1 MAKQDVNTGVEG
13 NDGTGD
19 SIRESFRKVNEN
31 FTELYAIFGL
41 GGNISFTTL
50 NDTPD
55 TLLSNEGKVPLV
67 KQDGTGIDFY
77 ELVSNAGT
85 NNPSDPA
92 NTISFDVVGNTLVVS
107 SINTNISS
115 DPSPVVANP
124 FKISAPTAYNNS
136 TQATL
141 ISGDTSSLVTAFNNI
156 HDAPDITEDNLL
168 VSKGYTDLNY
178 VNVSGDTLTGPL
190 EATAGAS
197 GNQVPRVNEV
207 VRIAGD
213 TMTGA
218 LDLFDHPAPFAG
230 LGTPNSQQDLQ
241 AATKFYVDSSSYS
254 STVNLYVT
262 KAGNDAQ
269 TLSPPGKKGR
279 SNSYS
284 YASVEAAC
292 AKAARIQEA
301 SKVEAGPY
309 VQVIQY
315 QDGVDTFNSYLLAT
329 DDSATG
335 FGYQTAGNQ
344 TIVATAIESERAS
357 IITDT
362 ISAVNAAFP
371 NFVYSEATCSRDIGL
386 ILDSV
391 KLDIEASTTT
401 IKHNYLSRFAGLRYF
416 ANPNS
421 EIAIDPNGQ
430 YTETAFGILQA
441 KILILAEIA
450 SVLGTTS
457 DQWYTAVSDRFD
469 DVLNTIDQS
478 TNDPTLVEAPNYYNL
493 WVHSGPDKYTIQ
505 SGNPSDLAPNADLI
519 PGKVILGKTSG
530 AVGRI
535 VTYTRGTDT
544 VGTPTYDTVELE
556 LLSPTEF
563 IANEE
568 LDFGNLVKATQ
579 ITIIVESGIY
589 EEQLPIRIPN
599 NTSVKGDEF
608 RRVIIRPAAGI
619 SQSASARTYFYRD
632 TVFDGITLTSSG
644 EAQVDP
650 NTGVTVGYYGY
661 HYLTDPTDPLSAP
674 KNNNEIDVFL
684 ANDSTI
690 VRNLTAQR
698 QGGFMMVLDPNG
710 SVQTKSPYVQT
721 CSSFSASK
729 NIKTFAGGMF
739 VDGYTYNMP
748 VTIVSKSNDFTIDV
762 EAASTSGLGIRRPKT
777 PASYF
782 INGVRY
788 QINAIANYVA
798 DNGSGVASATLIIS
812 ENSNNGNG
820 FTASASSQQIVL
832 QGAGNK
838 SMLANDYTQ
847 INDLGYGIV
856 VVNNAL
862 AELVS
867 VFTYYC
873 HIGYYAGTGSQIRS
887 LTGNNSYGTFGMIA
901 ADSDPDE
908 EAAAITLAQSHVQ
921 PAKIFAVSQELVF
934 AGDLTSSLT
943 DGEEIS
949 QNSTVGILAFANYD
963 GTDTTLFIQS
973 STGGVFNSTDSVTE
987 QGGSSFGVP
996 DSVVNRGFTGAAGDI
1011 SIYVYDLKDYPLNA
1025 SEIEILHDSGLYQPY
1040 DVVNASETAVEIPAA
1055 SITSL
1060 CNSGSAIQAKVW
1072 RLDLS
1077 SGVVTGDT
1085 GLQEA
1090 TSFGTMGVYRLKQN
1104 FLINGID
1111 SDTFTRPSTA
1121 LVFDEY
1127 DFTYRTIAFEN
1138 TIVGSIPVVGIQSRV
1153 TVDANFDYIDL
1164 LTSNARSG
1172 YAIGADYTVDSTI
1185 GTAASGGTNL
1195 GQTQGDLNI
1204 AIGTLLP
1211 IDQDRILGMVFTWAG
1226 KLHKVTG
1233 YSDVTDSSGT
1243 NGLDG
1248 LSFGI
1253 VTFEDVYSISPAYN
1267 GTGLVARADSTIG
1280 DNISIKAGL
1289 EAGETGSVTIN
1300 ISTCRATSHD
1310 FLDIGTGGYNTTNYP
1325 DKIYGA
1331 PAINAVTDEES
1342 VDSTG
1347 LNAKAQVQ
1355 ERTRGRV
1362 FFAST
1367 DQDGFFRV
1375 GRFFTVDQGTGRI
1388 TFNAALV
1395 LTNIDGI
1402 GFKRGVRVN
1411 EFSADTT
1418 FTNATADSVP
1428 VETAVEG
1435 YINNRLGW
1443 DRNGS
1448 SINPTDIIGGGGIKK
1463 SGDSMTGNLSLGG
1476 NQITNL
1482 ATPTS
1487 GSDATNK
1494 NYVDNLLDLQNE
1506 LSELTDVTINTPV
1519 DGDLLLYN
1527 SGSSN
1532 WVNAASSTDAAV
1544 SDISFAVSSGE
1555 ISAQINDGAIVNN
1568 NVGAAAAIL
1577 QSKLNLN
1584 AATTRSSA
1592 AGITA
1597 GDRGVASFSSSTFS
1611 ADNGWVNIATNGVS
1625 NSMLAASEFT
1635 FSNGVGSSNV
1645 ELGNTVTISGTAN
1658 EVTVDYASGTF
1669 TLSLP
1674 TNVNTN
1680 AATST
1685 TASNAAVTSRNT
1697 TNAVHYPLFAT
1708 ATSGSLP
1715 LYSDTGLTYNP
1726 GTNTMVITGA
1736 SSKSF
1741 TFNATSGNLLPS
1753 VNSPSDSGQSLG
1765 STANRWNTVFATTFN
1780 GVATEAMYADL
1791 AENYLGDTDYDPG
1804 TVLVF
1809 GGDAEVTSTMTK
1821 GDRRVAGV
1829 VTTNPAHLMNSAL
1842 KGDHVIGLALQGRV
1856 PCKVLGKVTKGDLL
1870 VTAAKIGYAVVDNN
1884 PLVGTIIGKAVSE
1897 KFDAGYGIVEV
1908 VVGRV

>member
-41 GGNISFTTL
+41 GGNIDFTTL
-50 NDTPD
+50 TDTPD
-55 TLLSNEGKVPLV
+55 TLIGNEGKVTLV
-67 KQDGTGIDFY
+67 KQDSTGIGFF
-77 ELVSNAGT
+77 EFVSDAGT
-85 NNPSDPA
+85 NDPSDPK
-92 NTISFDVVGNTLVVS
+92 NTVSFEVAGDKLIVKSINAKISTDPAPSVQSPFRIGTVAAYSNFIQDALVSGNT
-107 SINTNISS
+107 T
-115 DPSPVVANP
+115 
-124 FKISAPTAYNNS
+124 
-136 TQATL
+136 
-141 ISGDTSSLVTAFNNI
+141 SLVNAFNNT
-156 HDAPDITEDNLL
+156 HGAPVINENNLL
-168 VSKGYTDLNY
+168 ISKGYADINY
-178 VNVSGDTLTGPL
+178 VNLG
-190 EATAGAS
+190 
-197 GNQVPRVNEV
+197 
-207 VRIAGD
+207 GD

-218 LDLFDHPAPFAG
+218 LDLFDHPTPFAG
-230 LGTPNSQQDLQ
+230 LGTPNSQHDLQ

-284 YASVEAAC
+284 FASVEAAC

-301 SKVEAGPY
+301 SEVEAGPY

-315 QDGVDTFNSYLLAT
+315 QDGTDTFNSYLLPT
-329 DDSATG
+329 DNSLTG

-344 TIVATAIESERAS
+344 TIVATTIESERAK
-357 IITDT
+357 IITAT
-362 ISAVNAAFP
+362 MLAVNAEFP
-371 NFVYSEATCSRDIGL
+371 NFVYSEATYSRDIGL

-441 KILILAEIA
+441 KTLILAEIA
-450 SVLGTTS
+450 SALGTTS
-457 DQWYTAVSDRFD
+457 DQWYTAVSNRFD
-469 DVLNTIDQS
+469 DVLNTIDQ
-478 TNDPTLVEAPNYYNL
+478 TTDDPMLVEAPNYYNL
-493 WVHSGPDKYTIQ
+493 WIHSGPDKYTIQ
-505 SGNPSDLAPNADLI
+505 SGNPSDLTPNADLI

-535 VTYTRGTDT
+535 VTYARGSETP
-544 VGTPTYDTVELE
+544 GNPTYDTVELE
-556 LLSPTEF
+556 LLSSIEF
-563 IANEE
+563 TANEE

-579 ITIIVESGIY
+579 ITIIIESGIY

-608 RRVIIRPAAGI
+608 RRVIIRPAPGV

-632 TVFDGITLTSSG
+632 AVLDGLILTNSG
-644 EAQVDP
+644 EAQIDP
-650 NTGVTVGYYGY
+650 DTGVTAGHYGY
-661 HYLTDPTDPLSAP
+661 HYLTDPTDPLSTP
-674 KNNNEIDVFL
+674 KNNSEIDVFL
-684 ANDSTI
+684 ANDGTI

-698 QGGFMMVLDPNG
+698 QGGFMMVLDPEG
-710 SVQTKSPYVQT
+710 SIQTKSPYVQT

-748 VTIVSKSNDFTIDV
+748 VTITSKSNNFTIDV

-782 INGVRY
+782 VNGVRY

-856 VVNNAL
+856 VINNAL

-908 EAAAITLAQSHVQ
+908 EATAITLAQDHVQ

-934 AGDLTSSLT
+934 AGDQTSSLT
-943 DGEEIS
+943 NGEEIS

-987 QGGSSFGVP
+987 QGGGSLGVP
-996 DSVVNRGFTGAAGDI
+996 SSVVNRGFTGAAGDI
-1011 SIYVYDLKDYPLNA
+1011 SIYVYDLKNYPLNA

-1040 DVVNASETAVEIPAA
+1040 DVVNASETVVEIPAA

-1060 CNSGSAIQAKVW
+1060 CNSGSAIQAKIW

-1138 TIVGSIPVVGIQSRV
+1138 TIVGNISVVGIQSRV
-1153 TVDANFDYIDL
+1153 TFDTNFEYLDL
-1164 LTSNARSG
+1164 LTSNARAG
-1172 YAIGADYTVDSTI
+1172 YAIGADYTVDSNI
-1185 GTAASGGTNL
+1185 GAAASGGTNL
-1195 GQTQGDLNI
+1195 GQTQGDLNL

-1243 NGLDG
+1243 NSLDG

-1253 VTFEDVYSISPAYN
+1253 VTFEDVYSINPAYT
-1267 GTGLVARADSTIG
+1267 GTGLAARADSTIG

-1448 SINPTDIIGGGGIKK
+1448 FINPADIIGGAAVKK

-1482 ATPTS
+1482 ALPTS
-1487 GSDATNK
+1487 GLDGVNK
-1494 NYVDNLLDLQNE
+1494 NYVDTLIDLQNE
-1506 LSELTDVTINTPV
+1506 LSELIDVTITTPA
-1519 DGDLLLYN
+1519 DGDFLLYDA
-1527 SGSSN
+1527 SSLQ
-1532 WVNAASSTDAAV
+1532 WINAAPSTDAAV
-1544 SDISFAVSSGE
+1544 SDISFDLASGQ
-1555 ISAQINDGAIVNN
+1555 ISARINAGAVINADVN
-1568 NVGAAAAIL
+1568 ASAAIL
-1577 QSKLNLN
+1577 QSKLSLN
-1584 AATTRSSA
+1584 AATTRASA

-1597 GDRGVASFSSSTFS
+1597 NDRGIVSFSSNTFS
-1611 ADNGWVNIATNGVS
+1611 ATNGWINIANNGVTNAMLADDNITFGS
-1625 NSMLAASEFT
+1625 NSTTSDIALGST
-1635 FSNGVGSSNV
+1635 VLINGTSNEITVGY
-1645 ELGNTVTISGTAN
+1645 AN
-1658 EVTVDYASGTF
+1658 GTF
-1669 TLSLP
+1669 TISLP
-1674 TNVNTN
+1674 GTINANTSGN
-1680 AATST
+1680 AATAT
-1685 TASNAAVTSRNT
+1685 NAAVTPRNT

-1708 ATSGSLP
+1708 ATNGNLP
-1715 LYSDTGLTYNP
+1715 LFTDTGLTYNP
-1726 GTNTMVITGA
+1726 GTNTMIITGTGGLA
-1736 SSKSF
+1736 F
-1741 TFNATSGNLLPS
+1741 TFNATSGSLLPRI
-1753 VNSPSDSGQSLG
+1753 NAPTDSGQSIG
-1765 STANRWNTVFATTFN
+1765 SVANRWNTVFATTFN
-1780 GVATEAMYADL
+1780 GTATEAMYADL
-1791 AENYLGDTDYDPG
+1791 AENYLGDLDYQPG

-1809 GGDAEVTSTMTK
+1809 GGDNEVTTTPTK

-1842 KGDHVIGLALQGRV
+1842 KGKHVIGLALQGRV
-1856 PCKVLGKVTKGDLL
+1856 PCNVLGKVSKGDIL
-1870 VTAAKIGYAVVDNN
+1870 VTAAKTGYAIVDNN
-1884 PLVGTIIGKAVSE
+1884 PAVGTIIGKAVSE
-1897 KFDAGYGIVEV
+1897 KFDAGYGTVEV